1 MHGSS
6 NKKNSVP
13 DQKAAPIQ
21 KETTLIQKE
30 AAPINNISHDP
41 SSYYG
46 LHTWFSL
53 AQGDEALLVR
63 ILADTA
69 GLKGWL
75 SRPLHDQLSQ
85 GLLKDAAEAGVLES
99 FDRAAI
105 YLLSQMPQ
113 FTGPAEESHWLQW
126 LSQWQTVYKDKTPA
140 EQLDLL
146 PERFDQTQAEKALQV
161 LLKTQQQTAISVTL
175 KD

>member
-1 MHGSS
+1 MMPGSS
-6 NKKNSVP
+6 NKKNSAS
-13 DQKAAPIQ
+13 DQKIAS
-21 KETTLIQKE
+21 TQKE
-30 AAPINNISHDP
+30 AASINNISHDP

-46 LHTWFSL
+46 LRTWFSL

-85 GLLKDAAEAGVLES
+85 GLLEDVAEAGVLES
-99 FDRAAI
+99 FDRAAV

-126 LSQWQTVYKDKTPA
+126 LSQWQTVYKDKTPV
-140 EQLDLL
+140 EQLDRL
-146 PERFDQTQAEKALQV
+146 PERFDHAQAEKALQV